1 MGDYYL
7 STIQRGSD
15 MRARSLFSDNYNF
28 PERTAPDSRIL
39 SVLGSL
45 LEGTF
50 SNLHA
55 SC

>member
-1 MGDYYL
+1 MVDFYL
-7 STIQRGSD
+7 STVQRGSD
-15 MRARSLFSDNYNF
+15 MRARSLFGDNYNF
-28 PERTAPDSRIL
+28 LERTAPDSRIL

-45 LEGTF
+45 LEGRF